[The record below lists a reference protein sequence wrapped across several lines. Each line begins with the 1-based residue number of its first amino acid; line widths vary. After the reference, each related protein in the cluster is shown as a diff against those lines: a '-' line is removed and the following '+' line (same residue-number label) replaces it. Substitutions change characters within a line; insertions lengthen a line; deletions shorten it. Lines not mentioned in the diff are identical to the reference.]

1 MPPKKKSNKPT
12 IIVDS
17 VSAITTT
24 TNTPANTP
32 AITSANTPAITSVN
46 TPANTPVNLPSLQSH
61 QIQNE
66 TAAPTQIPATQD
78 DDKKNKRRG
87 RKPKDKFSIDDA
99 YTEQNNSLLDFDNNI
114 IIKLPIACKDLENE
128 LYMASGTVLYNP
140 VLSEP
145 KPFNECDGNN
155 YEIIEQCD
163 NDVNGK
169 TNNSTIDGA
178 GTGDSNSNSNNRQVS
193 DNYIDSKYQHLQ
205 QEQEQQHSHNT
216 HPPTNYIDYY
226 QNKINDLLSDLY
238 DSAAK
243 KRLTQIEIL
252 LAKKY
257 KTSKQID
264 LLHTLSV
271 TYDGTKWPQSSNI
284 CCFWCC
290 HNFANTPWGI
300 PKKYNADTGIFTMYG
315 VFCSPNCVLANLLHH
330 ENNNVNLW
338 EQVSLLNL
346 LHYKIY
352 ETDENIVPAPDNIC
366 LKMFGG
372 PLNIQE
378 FRALTLKNEKKY
390 SVNFP
395 PCVIITPVLEETKKV
410 FNQDSYYIPIDKK
423 RINKIQTELKIK
435 RTNNVYKN
443 SLENVMNISYTQ

>member
-1 MPPKKKSNKPT
+1 MPPKRKSNKQPDVIVET
-12 IIVDS
+12 ITVNSNNQPEIVQPS
-17 VSAITTT
+17 
-24 TNTPANTP
+24 
-32 AITSANTPAITSVN
+32 
-46 TPANTPVNLPSLQSH
+46 PVTLSENNAPIAS
-61 QIQNE
+61 NE
-66 TAAPTQIPATQD
+66 D
-78 DDKKNKRRG
+78 EKKNNKRRG
-87 RKPKDKFSIDDA
+87 RKPKDKFNIDDA

-128 LYMASGTVLYNP
+128 LSMVSDSVLYNP

-145 KPFNECDGNN
+145 KPFNECSENN
-155 YEIIEQCD
+155 YELLDMQTQNGNADTDVSPNYVQHNQGNTIFNNQCSTSGQQQMKS
-163 NDVNGK
+163 NQQ
-169 TNNSTIDGA
+169 NNMG
-178 GTGDSNSNSNNRQVS
+178 QF
-193 DNYIDSKYQHLQ
+193 Q
-205 QEQEQQHSHNT
+205 QNQ
-216 HPPTNYIDYY
+216 PTYMDYY
-226 QNKINDLLSDLY
+226 QTKINDLLSDLD
-238 DSAAK
+238 DSAVK

-252 LAKKY
+252 LNKKY
-257 KTSKQID
+257 KTAKQID

-290 HNFANTPWGI
+290 HNFDNTPWGI

-315 VFCSPNCVLANLLHH
+315 IFCSPNCVLAHLLRN
-330 ENNNVNLW
+330 ESNNVCLW
-338 EQVSLLNL
+338 EYISLLNL
-346 LHYKIY
+346 MHYKIY

-390 SVNFP
+390 AINFP

-443 SLENVMNISYTQ
+443 SLENVMNISYTT

>member
-1 MPPKKKSNKPT
+1 MPPKKKSNTPT
-12 IIVDS
+12 VIVDS
-17 VSAITTT
+17 VAAITTT
-24 TNTPANTP
+24 TATIAT
-32 AITSANTPAITSVN
+32 
-46 TPANTPVNLPSLQSH
+46 
-61 QIQNE
+61 
-66 TAAPTQIPATQD
+66 APTTATVPTTLHTQPAQNDTVATVIVD
-78 DDKKNKRRG
+78 DDRKNKRRG
-87 RKPKDKFSIDDA
+87 RKPKDKFNIDDA

-128 LYMASGTVLYNP
+128 LSMASGTVLYNP

-145 KPFNECDGNN
+145 KPFNECDSNN
-155 YEIIEQCD
+155 YEIIEQCE
-163 NDVNGK
+163 NGANINLNNGVI
-169 TNNSTIDGA
+169 TGDNNSA
-178 GTGDSNSNSNNRQVS
+178 GNRQIS
-193 DNYIDSKYQHLQ
+193 DNSVDSKYQNLHQ
-205 QEQEQQHSHNT
+205 QNAQQQ
-216 HPPTNYIDYY
+216 PQIPQPQTNYMDYY
-226 QNKINDLLSDLY
+226 QNKINDLLSDLD

-290 HNFANTPWGI
+290 HNFTNTPWGI